1 MRKRRTSLRAG
12 SSYKTLFKELFSPTR
27 APAAEADADGQK
39 LPHAARFNAPSR
51 DCLAPARL
59 LALFELPEY
68 LVAVHKVIR
77 VFKFK
82 SFNMRFL
89 PIIFSILA
97 PLAAAIE
104 ITNPLSN
111 TPVAAGQDVK
121 VTWNFVDTDPH
132 TLSLYLVNF
141 VEYPP
146 TYVPLAI
153 DVKTHKA
160 HHEVHVPCDTMPAH
174 GYQINAINGTNVY
187 VIYAQSEHF
196 KVSEHREKGDCGH
209 DDRQDDD
216 KREDGKPDDDKR
228 DGDKHGDGNPDGRK
242 DDDKRD
248 DENRG
253 DGRKDDGKRSDG
265 RQGDGGRA
273 GFRRRL

>member
-1 MRKRRTSLRAG
+1 M
-12 SSYKTLFKELFSPTR
+12 
-27 APAAEADADGQK
+27 AEA
-39 LPHAARFNAPSR
+39 PHAERVCSFRCPFLLILFNAPSR
-51 DCLAPARL
+51 DCPAPARL
-59 LALFELPEY
+59 LALFELPES

-89 PIIFSILA
+89 PIIFSVLA

-104 ITNPLSN
+104 ITNPESN

-121 VTWNFVDTDPH
+121 VTWTFVDTDPH

-196 KVSEHREKGDCGH
+196 KVSEHRGKGDCGH

-242 DDDKRD
+242 DDDKRNDGKQGHEKPDGRQHDDKQD

-253 DGRKDDGKRSDG
+253 GGRKDDGSRG
-265 RQGDGGRA
+265 
-273 GFRRRL
+273 